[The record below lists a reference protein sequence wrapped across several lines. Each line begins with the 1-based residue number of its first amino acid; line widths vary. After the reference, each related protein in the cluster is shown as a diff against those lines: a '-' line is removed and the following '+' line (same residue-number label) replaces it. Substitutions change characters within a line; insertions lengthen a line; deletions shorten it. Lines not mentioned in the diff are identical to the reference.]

1 MKTLICVSV
10 VCVGI
15 ISWSQS
21 AEAVTYHSPR
31 GEYIPT
37 ETYESNRPDA
47 VVQVVQF
54 ALQRQGYYV
63 GLTSGEF
70 GSETRI
76 AVRRYQRD
84 HGLRRSGKIDR
95 VLLRSLGLG

>member
-21 AEAVTYHSPR
+21 ATAEAYHSPR

-47 VVQVVQF
+47 VVSVVQVE
-54 ALQRQGYYV
+54 LQRRGYYV
-63 GLTSGEF
+63 GLTSGEY
-70 GSETRI
+70 GAETRT
-76 AVRRYQRD
+76 AVVRYQRD

-95 VLLRSLGLG
+95 VLLRSLGIG